1 MSLYNLYQT
10 LVKIWNM
17 SLYNLY
23 QTQLKIWNMSL
34 YNLYQHIK
42 RTSVCRDNKR

>member
-10 LVKIWNM
+10 LVNIWNM